1 VIRTRAICSP
11 ALKMTPRNDELAL
24 PAGPTGTLKLP
35 SAAPKES
42 KNWRLELFARSTS
55 VNTTPKPVIVAAT
68 VPLVPGIE
76 NVASVREVLRRP
88 VEPAVVRSQSHM
100 SALGR

>member
-1 VIRTRAICSP
+1 
-11 ALKMTPRNDELAL
+11 
-24 PAGPTGTLKLP
+24 
-35 SAAPKES
+35 
-42 KNWRLELFARSTS
+42 

-68 VPLVPGIE
+68 VPFVPGIE

-100 SALGR
+100 SALGDSGNSYYVALDK